1 MALISK
7 EYAELLKEFIQR
19 RRGAYEK
26 LCKFSEKI
34 PIKPTKG
41 LEKKYREA
49 INFAHL
55 EITPRGAFSFS
66 ILAGILFSVFFL
78 LLALVFNILTL
89 PVIILVSV
97 FDLMFFYY
105 LYNYPFHLATMFRIK
120 ASSEMVLGVIYMTIA
135 MRVTPNLE
143 NAVKFAALNLT
154 GPLGYDLR
162 KMIWNLYTRKYNS
175 ISNALDDF
183 GKKWK
188 RENEEF
194 VDAINLIQTSTT
206 ESTARREKA
215 LDESVSIVLTGTKE
229 RMRHY
234 AHDLRTPVSVINTM
248 GILLPIIGLVFFPIV
263 TIFMP
268 EMIKPVFL
276 SIGYNV
282 ILPITVFWMMK
293 SSLEKRPYSFHQPDI
308 SRHPKF
314 RHEKTINKITLI
326 SALIPVLP
334 VSFSVYMLGLS
345 TEMFSFNLLAYSLL
359 IVCGMVGGIVFYCI
373 LSVANKLKLRE
384 EVAKIESEFA
394 EALFQLGTQLARGI
408 PIERSLKNI
417 TPKIKDLKISK
428 FFSIILYNI
437 ETFGMTFEQ
446 AIFDKE
452 SGAINFYPSRVVGAV
467 MRAITEISRRGMKA
481 VSKAMV
487 SISSYLKD
495 VKSVEED
502 LRDVLSES
510 TSNMNIQAL
519 LLAPLTSGI
528 VVSMTAAMMQL
539 MVSFSHAV
547 EKIESTLM
555 GAGPAGAVGNT
566 MFSSILN
573 VNKMIPVQWFQLIVG
588 VYMAEIVSMLAIFIS
603 VINNGEEN
611 LLKRYSIGK
620 TLLIATLIYTVL
632 SVLIYLVFDSMMPSV
647 LRMVG
652 A

>member
-1 MALISK
+1 
-7 EYAELLKEFIQR
+7 
-19 RRGAYEK
+19 
-26 LCKFSEKI
+26 
-34 PIKPTKG
+34 
-41 LEKKYREA
+41 
-49 INFAHL
+49 
-55 EITPRGAFSFS
+55 
-66 ILAGILFSVFFL
+66 
-78 LLALVFNILTL
+78 
-89 PVIILVSV
+89 
-97 FDLMFFYY
+97 
-105 LYNYPFHLATMFRIK
+105 
-120 ASSEMVLGVIYMTIA
+120 
-135 MRVTPNLE
+135 
-143 NAVKFAALNLT
+143 
-154 GPLGYDLR
+154 
-162 KMIWNLYTRKYNS
+162 
-175 ISNALDDF
+175 
-183 GKKWK
+183 
-188 RENEEF
+188 
-194 VDAINLIQTSTT
+194 
-206 ESTARREKA
+206 
-215 LDESVSIVLTGTKE
+215 
-229 RMRHY
+229 
-234 AHDLRTPVSVINTM
+234 
-248 GILLPIIGLVFFPIV
+248 
-263 TIFMP
+263 
-268 EMIKPVFL
+268 
-276 SIGYNV
+276 
-282 ILPITVFWMMK
+282 
-293 SSLEKRPYSFHQPDI
+293 
-308 SRHPKF
+308 
-314 RHEKTINKITLI
+314 
-326 SALIPVLP
+326 
-334 VSFSVYMLGLS
+334 
-345 TEMFSFNLLAYSLL
+345 
-359 IVCGMVGGIVFYCI
+359 
-373 LSVANKLKLRE
+373 
-384 EVAKIESEFA
+384 
-394 EALFQLGTQLARGI
+394 LARGI